1 MFPRGH
7 APAHTCNLHQ
17 FASHRDAPT
26 GEAPWKCDPDGTKRI
41 VLLPNAFQAWLSER
55 PLGAPGAD
63 VHGVPWFL
71 GSRIHACAAPNA
83 EEPRI
88 VVLSPRDGTVLEA
101 DRGRGP
107 SHDAID
113 VAAETHGLAS
123 EEPLE
128 VVIDGRVASRL
139 DTPYRARVVVGRG
152 DHVVE
157 VRPADGRIAAVLGRA
172 QISVR

>member
-1 MFPRGH
+1 M
-7 APAHTCNLHQ
+7 HQ
-17 FASHRDAPT
+17 FAVAR
-26 GEAPWKCDPDGTKRI
+26 EAPAGEPPWRCDPEGTQRV
-41 VLLPNAFQAWLSER
+41 VLLPPAFHAWVAER

-71 GSRIHACAAPNA
+71 GSRVKGCASPSA

-88 VVLSPRDGTVLEA
+88 VVLLPRDGSVLQA
-101 DRGRGP
+101 DRSSGP

-113 VAAETHGLAS
+113 VAAETHGLAA
-123 EEPLE
+123 EQALE

-139 DTPYRARVVVGRG
+139 DSPYRARVVVGRG
-152 DHVVE
+152 DHTVE
-157 VRPADGRIAAVLGRA
+157 VRPADARIAAVLGRA